1 MLIECFSSC
10 CLLSVTISFQPVHC
24 EKIIDAVRKGLSF
37 KSDLFADVRADSAN
51 KGQVIQLCE
60 HYIFSDQ
67 SIQLIMSI
75 LDYNLVRREEKV
87 YSRLEKLQYGLL
99 ITNIILMLIA
109 LANFSVCI
117 WIRYLSSMWIK

>member
-1 MLIECFSSC
+1 
-10 CLLSVTISFQPVHC
+10 
-24 EKIIDAVRKGLSF
+24 
-37 KSDLFADVRADSAN
+37 
-51 KGQVIQLCE
+51 
-60 HYIFSDQ
+60 
-67 SIQLIMSI
+67 MSI